1 MKKNWISWIF
11 TGVLLFFVLGSL
23 SLAFHPLTVYA
34 KVHWGNTWWIN
45 NENPICQDG
54 NCGADVGKDIL
65 RNNIEGKGLSTETDI
80 IPLVLSW
87 VRFFLGFV
95 FVIAVIVLIVAGVMF
110 ITSFGNDTQNQKA
123 RKMILWTIIGILVIM
138 LSYIIVSA
146 IMGALTA
153 A

>member
-1 MKKNWISWIF
+1 MKKNWLSLVY

-23 SLAFHPLTVYA
+23 SLALHPLTVYA
-34 KVHWGNTWWIN
+34 RSNWWSDWWIDDS
-45 NENPICQDG
+45 NPICTGSD
-54 NCGADVGKDIL
+54 CGANVGRDIL
-65 RNNIEGKGLSTETDI
+65 KNNIEGKGLSTETDI

>member
-1 MKKNWISWIF
+1 MKKNRLSLVHSCFIS
-11 TGVLLFFVLGSL
+11 LFVLGSL
-23 SLAFHPLTVYA
+23 LIIAQPVATYA
-34 KVHWGNTWWIN
+34 SSWWIN
-45 NENPICQDG
+45 DSNPICTNND
-54 NCGADVGKDIL
+54 CGAGVGRDIL
-65 RNNIEGKGLSTETDI
+65 KNKIEGKGLSTEADI

-110 ITSFGNDTQNQKA
+110 ITSFGNDAQNQKA